1 MCIRDRVID
10 IQQGLTDTLHYV
22 KKYLFAAQSQQLL
35 YHTTGV
41 ADNDTS
47 TLFMKDLGAAGTE
60 QSIIS
65 TPGDFHNLV
74 IDDAGEQVAF
84 LLNRDTTD
92 KRIEPFELFYKSK
105 NAQSATVI
113 ADPQSSYLGTDWQ
126 ISQHQKLYFS
136 EDASRLFFGINEKP
150 ILQDT
155 SLLPDEIV
163 HVEVWSHT
171 DDLLYTQQENN
182 LDDEKKKSYL
192 SVYHPA
198 TNQTS
203 LLGSAKT
210 PRVVMLS
217 LIHISE
223 PTRPY

>member
-1 MCIRDRVID
+1 M
-10 IQQGLTDTLHYV
+10 
-22 KKYLFAAQSQQLL
+22 KEYLFAAQSEQLL

-47 TLFMKDLGAAGTE
+47 TLFLKNLTTAGTE

-65 TPGDFHNLV
+65 THGDFHNLV

-92 KRIEPFELFYKSK
+92 RRIEPFELFYKSK
-105 NAQSATVI
+105 TAQSAMVI
-113 ADPQSSYLGTDWQ
+113 ADPQSNYLGTDWQ

-136 EDASRLFFGINEKP
+136 EDANRLFFGINEKP

-203 LLGSAKT
+203 LLGCLLYTSDAAD
-210 PRVVMLS
+210 
-217 LIHISE
+217 E
-223 PTRPY
+223 